1 MELPIANKYSV
12 TIKQMVMRIK
22 KIKNDSLYG
31 KKPTTVAIREY
42 YIIIV
47 IIKALFIWLKKNDQ
61 RG

>member
-1 MELPIANKYSV
+1 
-12 TIKQMVMRIK
+12 MRIK